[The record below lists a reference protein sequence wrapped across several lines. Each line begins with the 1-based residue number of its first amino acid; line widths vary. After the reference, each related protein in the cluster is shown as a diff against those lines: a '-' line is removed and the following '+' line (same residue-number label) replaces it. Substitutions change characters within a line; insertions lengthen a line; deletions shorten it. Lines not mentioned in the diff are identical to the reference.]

1 MVSLTGSTRIIA
13 EADLELL
20 ETSSYLPYQVDVRPN
35 HEFSVPNAQ
44 NNLVAL
50 DISSAHEERI
60 RFFVPSSGLA
70 GPQEVNPEEMG
81 FSLQEG
87 RLLHVSSSI
96 DMENPVT
103 IGCAGAVITHLQR
116 RRATAASVGPLGD
129 FPFRVR
135 YMQMLSLRDS
145 M

>member
-1 MVSLTGSTRIIA
+1 MA
-13 EADLELL
+13 EADLGLL
-20 ETSSYLPYQVDVRPN
+20 ETSSYLPFQVDVRPN
-35 HEFSVPNAQ
+35 QEFSVPNAQ

-50 DISSAHEERI
+50 DISSSHEERI

-70 GPQEVNPEEMG
+70 GTEAVNPEDMG

-87 RLLHVSSSI
+87 RLLHVSSSV

-103 IGCAGAVITHLQR
+103 IGCAGAVLTHLQR
-116 RRATAASVGPLGD
+116 RRATATSVGPLED
-129 FPFRVR
+129 RPFKVR
-135 YMQMLSLRDS
+135 YMQMFSLRNS